1 MALRCFNELFE
12 ILNMRVAIYGRK
24 ITKQTLSA
32 FNEVFDT
39 IRSFGWS
46 ILLEEDLSKSLM
58 QKAPVTFPFKTFA
71 SHLDLPSDV
80 DMMISIGGDGTFLKS
95 VEYIRDSEIP
105 ILGINA
111 GRLGFLAN
119 VYREHIQEALGLV
132 RDKKYIFQKRSL
144 LTVNVDGLQ
153 GEKDFFAMNELA
165 IHKKDTSSMINLN
178 VLLDGNFLNTYW
190 SDGLIISTP
199 TGSTAYNLSCGGPIV
214 TPGCQVHIL
223 TPIAPHN
230 LNVRPMVIPDHM
242 PITLNVE
249 GRGRS
254 YLMSID
260 GKSHSIKQ
268 GQEILVKKA
277 DFMINVI
284 KFENNNF
291 LDTIRNKM
299 LWGIDKRN

>member
-1 MALRCFNELFE
+1 MQ
-12 ILNMRVAIYGRK
+12 VAIYGRK
-24 ITKQTLSA
+24 ITKLTLPA
-32 FNEVFDT
+32 FTEVLET
-39 IRSFGWS
+39 ISSFGWG
-46 ILLEEDLSKSLM
+46 ILLEEELSKSLN
-58 QKAPVTFPFKTFA
+58 QKGLNSDSTKTFS
-71 SHLDLPSDV
+71 SHKHLKEGVDL
-80 DMMISIGGDGTFLKS
+80 MISVGGDGTFLKS
-95 VEYIRDSEIP
+95 VDYVRDSEIP
-105 ILGINA
+105 VLGINT

-119 VYREHIQEALGLV
+119 VAKDQIQEALSLIKA
-132 RDKKYIFQKRSL
+132 KKYIFQKRSL
-144 LTVNVDGLQ
+144 LSVHVNDGTGAQ
-153 GEKDFFAMNELA
+153 DFFAMNELA
-165 IHKKDTSSMINLN
+165 LHKKDTSSMIT
-178 VLLDGNFLNTYW
+178 VKVSLDGNFLNSYW
-190 SDGLIISTP
+190 SDGLIVSTP

-214 TPGCQVHIL
+214 TPGCQVHIV

-260 GKSHSIKQ
+260 GKSRSIKQ
-268 GQEILVKKA
+268 GQEIVINKA
-277 DFMINVI
+277 AFMINVI

>member
-1 MALRCFNELFE
+1 MQ
-12 ILNMRVAIYGRK
+12 VAIYGRK
-24 ITKQTLSA
+24 ITKLTLPA
-32 FNEVFDT
+32 FTEILET
-39 IRSFGWS
+39 ISSFGWG
-46 ILLEEDLSKSLM
+46 ILLEEELSKSLN
-58 QKAPVTFPFKTFA
+58 QKGLNSDSTKTFS
-71 SHLDLPSDV
+71 SHEHLKEGVDL
-80 DMMISIGGDGTFLKS
+80 MISVGGDGTFLKS
-95 VEYIRDSEIP
+95 VDYVRDSEIP
-105 ILGINA
+105 VLGINT

-119 VYREHIQEALGLV
+119 VAKDQIQEALSLIKA
-132 RDKKYIFQKRSL
+132 KKYIFQKRSL
-144 LTVNVDGLQ
+144 LSVHVNDGTGAQ
-153 GEKDFFAMNELA
+153 DFFAMNELA
-165 IHKKDTSSMINLN
+165 LHKKDTSSMIT
-178 VLLDGNFLNTYW
+178 VKVSLDGNFLNSYW
-190 SDGLIISTP
+190 SDGLIVSTP

-214 TPGCQVHIL
+214 TPGCQVHIV

-260 GKSHSIKQ
+260 GKSRSIKQ
-268 GQEILVKKA
+268 GQEIVINKA
-277 DFMINVI
+277 AFMINVI

>member
-1 MALRCFNELFE
+1 MQ
-12 ILNMRVAIYGRK
+12 VAIYGRK
-24 ITKQTLSA
+24 ITKLTLPA
-32 FNEVFDT
+32 FTEILET
-39 IRSFGWS
+39 ISSFGWG
-46 ILLEEDLSKSLM
+46 ILLEEELSKSLN
-58 QKAPVTFPFKTFA
+58 QKGLNSDSTKTFS
-71 SHLDLPSDV
+71 SHKHQKNGVDL
-80 DMMISIGGDGTFLKS
+80 MISVGGDGTFLKS
-95 VEYIRDSEIP
+95 VDYVRNSEIP
-105 ILGINA
+105 VLGINT

-119 VYREHIQEALGLV
+119 VAKDQIQEALSLIKA
-132 RDKKYIFQKRSL
+132 KKYIFQKRSL
-144 LTVNVDGLQ
+144 LSVHVNDGTGAQ
-153 GEKDFFAMNELA
+153 DFFAMNELA
-165 IHKKDTSSMINLN
+165 LHKKDTSSMIT
-178 VLLDGNFLNTYW
+178 VKVSLDGNFLNSYW
-190 SDGLIISTP
+190 SDGLIVSTP

-214 TPGCQVHIL
+214 TPGCQVHIV

-260 GKSHSIKQ
+260 GKSRSIKQ
-268 GQEILVKKA
+268 GQEIVINKA
-277 DFMINVI
+277 AFMINVI

>member
-1 MALRCFNELFE
+1 MQ
-12 ILNMRVAIYGRK
+12 VAIYGRK
-24 ITKQTLSA
+24 ITKLTLPA
-32 FNEVFDT
+32 FTEILET
-39 IRSFGWS
+39 ISSFGWG
-46 ILLEEDLSKSLM
+46 ILLEEELSKSLN
-58 QKAPVTFPFKTFA
+58 QKGLNSDSTKTFS
-71 SHLDLPSDV
+71 SHKHLKEGVDL
-80 DMMISIGGDGTFLKS
+80 MISVGGDGTFLKS
-95 VEYIRDSEIP
+95 VDYVRDSEIP
-105 ILGINA
+105 VLGINT

-119 VYREHIQEALGLV
+119 VAKDHIQEALSLIKA
-132 RDKKYIFQKRSL
+132 KKYIFQKLSL
-144 LTVNVDGLQ
+144 LSVHVNDGTGAQ
-153 GEKDFFAMNELA
+153 DFFAMNELA
-165 IHKKDTSSMINLN
+165 LHKKDTSSMIT
-178 VLLDGNFLNTYW
+178 VKVSLDGNFLNSYW
-190 SDGLIISTP
+190 SDGLIVSTP

-214 TPGCQVHIL
+214 TPGCQVHIV

-260 GKSHSIKQ
+260 GKSRSIKQ
-268 GQEILVKKA
+268 GQEIVINKA
-277 DFMINVI
+277 AFMINVI